1 MLLELTRVDYTL
13 IGLTQPRCMKLLP
26 NAGLKSIQK
35 VAAGGIDGVLQVFSF
50 KKGEIQMIFKTLPSE
65 KISSLELGGPLGGL
79 QDKIFVS
86 TKNEV
91 RGYTKKGKVFLGFDT
106 NLTESINSMHVS
118 GSDLLV
124 AGTHV
129 YNHFKDCN
137 DMNSYLSSDT
147 INDVIALSVDKTGRL
162 TAILACEDRMLRV
175 IDKSTLSFSAP
186 LSSPPTTIA
195 LLNNDGGDTGDK
207 VVYAT
212 QDGQLGLI
220 HVTRSKYNWKWI
232 IPNNKGRE
240 GARTLA
246 WHDITKDG
254 TQNLIVGRDD
264 GSIQIY
270 GEPLERISDMDP
282 LIERYN
288 FVCNESI
295 TSVQGGCVGN
305 AAFDEVIAT
314 SYTGW
319 LFGLTTEVLEKQVSL
334 DTSNSNVKIKLSPE
348 DKLKIDRLKNE
359 IEGIERTV
367 VKERARYQLA
377 TQEDS
382 VGISVIPYLNISD
395 KMTLI
400 KDESLFQLTIEM
412 ETAIDNIL
420 LQSDV
425 PIKLLDVEKNS
436 AVVSLSG
443 CEPNSGNKVVA
454 TYRCQVNTTK
464 VSLIIE
470 LGTESGTLVV
480 YVTPHAQPK
489 ACHVRTYILKH
500 LGHYFRT
507 HNFDNARSI
516 STLILKGSFSMAEIH
531 NWIAKCLPEVPEKI
545 PISDTVTYHY
555 MSSFIET
562 ILFCTY
568 TRGEAVF
575 KSDNITT
582 ISSLKDCLTRQA
594 TMKKIHLDISFDF
607 ILNLFND
614 WCRFKNINR
623 KLNLIKLKEK
633 LSDRLCTL
641 EELQHLFHADTA
653 VEEA

>member
-147 INDVIALSVDKTGRL
+147 INDVIALSVDK
-162 TAILACEDRMLRV
+162 
-175 IDKSTLSFSAP
+175 
-186 LSSPPTTIA
+186 
-195 LLNNDGGDTGDK
+195 
-207 VVYAT
+207 
-212 QDGQLGLI
+212 
-220 HVTRSKYNWKWI
+220 
-232 IPNNKGRE
+232 
-240 GARTLA
+240 
-246 WHDITKDG
+246 
-254 TQNLIVGRDD
+254 
-264 GSIQIY
+264 
-270 GEPLERISDMDP
+270 
-282 LIERYN
+282 
-288 FVCNESI
+288 VCNESI

-594 TMKKIHLDISFDF
+594 TMKKIHLDISFVLNEESVKNTLSLAYPFLSNGLRLKHEAKLIEALEGIELADNESINNLTEYCLKLVKSKTVQYGPKQAKLLERTQDF

>member
-288 FVCNESI
+288 FSTQVTLVRAPHFEENF
-295 TSVQGGCVGN
+295 TSR
-305 AAFDEVIAT
+305 
-314 SYTGW
+314 
-319 LFGLTTEVLEKQVSL
+319 
-334 DTSNSNVKIKLSPE
+334 TSNFMLEVKSIFKESTRNIYSYFDMVLNNCT
-348 DKLKIDRLKNE
+348 LCRNE

-568 TRGEAVF
+568 
-575 KSDNITT
+575 
-582 ISSLKDCLTRQA
+582 
-594 TMKKIHLDISFDF
+594 
-607 ILNLFND
+607 
-614 WCRFKNINR
+614 
-623 KLNLIKLKEK
+623 
-633 LSDRLCTL
+633 
-641 EELQHLFHADTA
+641 
-653 VEEA
+653 